1 MSNLKISLAEVS
13 ECASRIRAAN
23 QTMYELLT
31 RMKKEMN
38 DTNISWISE
47 GGETIRARFN
57 QFAARFEIE
66 KETIESYARF
76 LDRTVA
82 GYDTLETTITSNA
95 SGIQA

>member
-1 MSNLKISLAEVS
+1 MNNLKISLAEVS

-23 QTMYELLT
+23 QTMYELLS

-76 LDRTVA
+76 LDSTVA
-82 GYDTLETTITSNA
+82 DYDSLESTIVANA
-95 SGIQA
+95 SNFD